1 MTNTRAQDERVVMDD
16 PQHAR
21 TRENSGGVVR
31 TLLKFNAAILAL
43 LIMAQAL
50 FAGRGMFIDP
60 DDIEIHAAIGNGTFV
75 VALIQVALVLVA
87 GFRGR
92 RLAIAAGT
100 ALSLLA
106 LVIVQM
112 ALGYTGRD
120 HPNAAA
126 WHVPMG
132 VLIFGIAVFSA
143 SFLTLGAGSEDQR

>member
-1 MTNTRAQDERVVMDD
+1 MNRAQ
-16 PQHAR
+16 HAS
-21 TRENSGGVVR
+21 TRENTGRVAR
-31 TLLKFNAAILAL
+31 TLLKLSAVMAAL
-43 LIMAQAL
+43 LIMTQAL
-50 FAGRGMFIDP
+50 FAGRGLFIDP
-60 DDIEIHAAIGNGTFV
+60 DDIAVHAAIGNGTFV